1 MFSALERMIAFR
13 YLRAKRREGFI
24 SVIAGFSFVGITLGV
39 ATLIVVMS
47 VMNGFRVE
55 ITKKILGLSGHI
67 TVSGYERQ
75 LDNYDAII
83 KKLHDIE
90 GVVTTSAVIDGQAM
104 AVSGETTSGVMVK
117 GITLSDIQKRPLIA
131 DHIISGA
138 ILRFQGNNN
147 IMIGKQLA
155 GNLGVGVGDEITL
168 ISPQGRATAI
178 GTMPRMKR
186 YSIIAIFEAG
196 MYEYDSSG
204 IFMPLEAAQVFFK
217 FPGSVSG
224 IEVMVKDPDK
234 SSQMAQV
241 IFTKLGELYPVRDWQ
256 LINASLFNA
265 LKVERTVM
273 FLILTLIVFIAAFN
287 IISSLIMLV
296 NDKGRDIAIL
306 RTMGASR
313 ISIMKIFFL
322 CGSAIGITGTLTG
335 FMLGIS
341 FALNIE
347 SIKQVLE
354 KMLGTRLFDPVIY
367 FLSELPADV
376 RADDVMK
383 AVFVGL
389 FFSFVATIYP
399 AWKASHQDPA
409 EGLRYE

>member
-1 MFSALERMIAFR
+1 MFSPLERMMAFR

-24 SVIAGFSFVGITLGV
+24 SVIAGFSFMGIMLGV
-39 ATLIVVMS
+39 ATLIVVMA

-67 TVSGYERQ
+67 SVSGYERQ
-75 LDNYDAII
+75 LENYGEVI
-83 KKLHDIE
+83 KKLE
-90 GVVTTSAVIDGQAM
+90 GTKDVVSASAVIDGQAM
-104 AVSGETTSGVMVK
+104 AISGETTTGVVVK
-117 GITLSDIQKRPLIA
+117 GISLNDIQKRPLIA
-131 DHIISGA
+131 QHIVDGDIKQFHGKDT
-138 ILRFQGNNN
+138 

-155 GNLGVGVGDEITL
+155 SNLGVGIGDEVTL

-186 YSIIAIFEAG
+186 YIVAAIFEAG
-196 MYEYDSSG
+196 MYDYDSAG
-204 IFMPLEAAQVFFK
+204 VFMPLEGAQVFFQ
-217 FPGSVSG
+217 FPGSASG
-224 IEVMVKDPDK
+224 IEVMIKDPDK
-234 SSQMAQV
+234 SQIMAQDL
-241 IFTKLGELYPVRDWQ
+241 FKQLGEIYAVRDWQ
-256 LINASLFNA
+256 MINASLFGA

-313 ISIMKIFFL
+313 FSIMKIFFL

-335 FMLGIS
+335 FGLGIS
-341 FALNIE
+341 FALNIDA
-347 SIKQVLE
+347 IKKILE

-389 FFSFVATIYP
+389 FFSFIATIYP
-399 AWKASHQDPA
+399 AWKASRQDPA
-409 EGLRYE
+409 EALRYE